1 MTNTNEQ
8 SSIAGNK
15 MAAEGFVL
23 LYSLTLLQVYNGD
36 GDAIMMLDDLDAS
49 RKAMAKNK
57 DSGEGSDAFVEIVL
71 SFLGNPR
78 TLFRKIGE
86 EAFTI
91 FASEIGSEGL
101 QSLAEILDTAENFE
115 GQKELFNQSDDDAEE
130 AKSDDDSNDD
140 SDDDSEMDSDVE
152 MVDSDVEL
160 VNGDAEDDDES
171 DSSDDDS
178 SESDEDEE
186 GEEDDAELTQFNNLL
201 QMTLGTAKADMDGD
215 DSDDSDMDDEQMMAL
230 DPQLSKIFKQRSEV
244 TSKKK
249 DREDAKQNVVQFKSR
264 VLDLLAIYLDK
275 QYSNAL
281 TLEVLLPVLRR
292 TRPSANKQL
301 AEKSAKMLKTY
312 FDTRSKHKAPLPKPD
327 SVDTTW
333 AILKGIH
340 EEASNGGGA
349 KAHADVCSSASL
361 HVVKVLVGLDKA
373 HYAGA
378 VDVYAATQ
386 KQWFADTKS
395 PLQPTLFT
403 QFQNW
408 SMNAQKQTK

>member
-1 MTNTNEQ
+1 
-8 SSIAGNK
+8 

-23 LYSLTLLQVYNGD
+23 LYTLTLLQVYNGD

-49 RKAMAKNK
+49 RKAMSKNK

-86 EAFTI
+86 EAFSI

-101 QSLAEILDTAENFE
+101 QSLAEILDTEENLE
-115 GQKELFNQSDDDAEE
+115 GQKELFNQGDDEE
-130 AKSDDDSNDD
+130 ETKSDDAD

-152 MVDSDVEL
+152 MVD
-160 VNGDAEDDDES
+160 GEDEGNDDEDS
-171 DSSDDDS
+171 GSGSSDDDS
-178 SESDEDEE
+178 SESNDDED
-186 GEEDDAELTQFNNLL
+186 GSEDDAELTQFNNLL
-201 QMTLGTAKADMDGD
+201 QMTLGTSKANMDGEGD
-215 DSDDSDMDDEQMMAL
+215 ETSDESDMDDEQMMAL
-230 DPQLSKIFKQRSEV
+230 DPQLSKIFKQRSQV

-264 VLDLLAIYLDK
+264 VLDLLAVYLDK
-275 QYSNAL
+275 QYSNPL

-292 TRPSANKQL
+292 TRASANKQL

-312 FDTRSKHKAPLPKPD
+312 CDTRSKHKAPLPKPEA
-327 SVDTTW
+327 VETTW

-340 EEASNGGGA
+340 EEAKNGGGA

-361 HVVKVLVGLDKA
+361 HVVKVLVNLEKNN
-373 HYAGA
+373 YAGV
-378 VDVYAATQ
+378 VDVYAETQ
-386 KQWFADTKS
+386 KQWFADKKS

-408 SMNAQKQTK
+408 SMNAQKQGK

>member
-1 MTNTNEQ
+1 M
-8 SSIAGNK
+8 
-15 MAAEGFVL
+15 L
-23 LYSLTLLQVYNGD
+23 LYSLTLLQVHNGD

-115 GQKELFNQSDDDAEE
+115 GQKELFNQGDDDGEE
-130 AKSDDDSNDD
+130 AKSDDDSDNDE
-140 SDDDSEMDSDVE
+140 EMGSDVE
-152 MVDSDVEL
+152 MIDSDVEL
-160 VNGDAEDDDES
+160 VNGDDS
-171 DSSDDDS
+171 DSESSEEDS
-178 SESDEDEE
+178 SESDDDDEDDEM
-186 GEEDDAELTQFNNLL
+186 DDAELTQFNNLL
-201 QMTLGTAKADMDGD
+201 GMALGTAKADLDGD

-230 DPQLSKIFKQRSEV
+230 DPQLSKIFKQRSQV
-244 TSKKK
+244 TGKKK

-292 TRPSANKQL
+292 TRASANKQL
-301 AEKSAKMLKTY
+301 AEKSTKMLKTY
-312 FDTRSKHKAPLPKPD
+312 FDTRSKHKAPLPKPE
-327 SVDTTW
+327 SLDTVW
-333 AILKGIH
+333 AILKSIH
-340 EEASNGGGA
+340 EEAKNGGGA

-373 HYAGA
+373 NYAGV
-378 VDVYAATQ
+378 VDVYAETQ
-386 KQWFADTKS
+386 KQWFADKKS
-395 PLQPTLFT
+395 PLQPTLFM

-408 SMNAQKQTK
+408 SMNAQKQGK

>member
-1 MTNTNEQ
+1 
-8 SSIAGNK
+8 

-86 EAFTI
+86 EAFSI

-101 QSLAEILDTAENFE
+101 QSLAEILDTEENLE
-115 GQKELFNQSDDDAEE
+115 GQKELFNQGDDDAEE
-130 AKSDDDSNDD
+130 AKSDDP
-140 SDDDSEMDSDVE
+140 DDDSELDSDVE

-160 VNGDAEDDDES
+160 VNGDSNDEDGSDSGS

-178 SESDEDEE
+178 SESEAD
-186 GEEDDAELTQFNNLL
+186 EDDAELTQFNNLL

-230 DPQLSKIFKQRSEV
+230 DPQLSKIFKQRSQV

-264 VLDLLAIYLDK
+264 VLDLLAIYLDR

-292 TRPSANKQL
+292 IRASANKHL
-301 AEKSAKMLKTY
+301 AEKSTKMLKIF
-312 FDTRSKHKAPLPKPD
+312 FDTRSKHKAPLPKPEA
-327 SVDTTW
+327 VETAW

-340 EEASNGGGA
+340 EEAKNGGGA

-373 HYAGA
+373 NYAGII
-378 VDVYAATQ
+378 DVYAETQ
-386 KQWFADTKS
+386 KQWFADKKS
-395 PLQPTLFT
+395 TLQPTLFT

-408 SMNAQKQTK
+408 SMNAQKQGK

>member
-1 MTNTNEQ
+1 
-8 SSIAGNK
+8 

-23 LYSLTLLQVYNGD
+23 LYSLTLLQVHNGD

-115 GQKELFNQSDDDAEE
+115 GQKELFNQGDDDGEE
-130 AKSDDDSNDD
+130 AKSDDDSDNDE
-140 SDDDSEMDSDVE
+140 EMGSDVE
-152 MVDSDVEL
+152 MIESDVEL
-160 VNGDAEDDDES
+160 VNGDDS
-171 DSSDDDS
+171 DSESSEEDS
-178 SESDEDEE
+178 SESDDDDEDDEM
-186 GEEDDAELTQFNNLL
+186 DDAELTQFNNLL
-201 QMTLGTAKADMDGD
+201 GMALGTAKADLDGD

-230 DPQLSKIFKQRSEV
+230 DPQLSKIFKQRSQV
-244 TSKKK
+244 TGKKK

-292 TRPSANKQL
+292 TRASANKQL
-301 AEKSAKMLKTY
+301 AEKSTKMLKTY
-312 FDTRSKHKAPLPKPD
+312 FDTRSKHKAPLPKPE
-327 SVDTTW
+327 SLDTVW
-333 AILKGIH
+333 AILKSIH
-340 EEASNGGGA
+340 EEAKNGGGA

-373 HYAGA
+373 NYAGV
-378 VDVYAATQ
+378 VDVYAETQ
-386 KQWFADTKS
+386 KQWFADKKS
-395 PLQPTLFT
+395 PLQPTLFM

-408 SMNAQKQTK
+408 SMNAQKQGK

>member
-1 MTNTNEQ
+1 M
-8 SSIAGNK
+8 
-15 MAAEGFVL
+15 L
-23 LYSLTLLQVYNGD
+23 LYSLTLLQVHNGD

-115 GQKELFNQSDDDAEE
+115 GQKELFNQGDDDAEE
-130 AKSDDDSNDD
+130 TKSDDDS
-140 SDDDSEMDSDVE
+140 DDDEEMGSDVE
-152 MVDSDVEL
+152 MIDSDVEL
-160 VNGDAEDDDES
+160 VNGDVEDDDEGESDS

-178 SESDEDEE
+178 SESDEDEDE
-186 GEEDDAELTQFNNLL
+186 DDEMDDAELTQFNNLL
-201 QMTLGTAKADMDGD
+201 GMALGTAKADLDGD
-215 DSDDSDMDDEQMMAL
+215 DSDESDMDDEQMMAL
-230 DPQLSKIFKQRSEV
+230 DPQLSKIFKQRSQV

-275 QYSNAL
+275 QYSNPL
-281 TLEVLLPVLRR
+281 TLEVLLPLLRR
-292 TRPSANKQL
+292 TRASANKLL
-301 AEKSAKMLKTY
+301 AEKSTKMLKTY
-312 FDTRSKHKAPLPKPD
+312 FDTRSKHKAPLPKPE
-327 SVDTTW
+327 SVATVW

-340 EEASNGGGA
+340 EEAKNGGGA

-373 HYAGA
+373 NYAGI
-378 VDVYAATQ
+378 VDVYAETQ
-386 KQWFADTKS
+386 KQWFADKKS
-395 PLQPTLFT
+395 SLQPTLFT

-408 SMNAQKQTK
+408 SMNAQKQGK

>member
-1 MTNTNEQ
+1 
-8 SSIAGNK
+8 
-15 MAAEGFVL
+15 MAAEGFIL

-57 DSGEGSDAFVEIVL
+57 ESGEGSDAFVEIVL

-86 EAFTI
+86 EAFSI

-101 QSLAEILDTAENFE
+101 QSLAEILDTEENLE
-115 GQKELFNQSDDDAEE
+115 GQKELFNQGDDDDEQG
-130 AKSDDDSNDD
+130 KSDDDSDD
-140 SDDDSEMDSDVE
+140 GSEMDSDVE
-152 MVDSDVEL
+152 MIESDVEM
-160 VNGDAEDDDES
+160 VNGDANDSDDDES
-171 DSSDDDS
+171 GSDSSDSDS
-178 SESDEDEE
+178 SDSDDDEDD
-186 GEEDDAELTQFNNLL
+186 EDDAELTQFNNLL

-230 DPQLSKIFKQRSEV
+230 DPQLSKIFKQRSQV

-281 TLEVLLPVLRR
+281 TLELLLPVLRR
-292 TRPSANKQL
+292 TRASANKQL
-301 AEKSAKMLKTY
+301 AEKSSKMLKTY
-312 FDTRSKHKAPLPKPD
+312 FDTRSKHKAPLPKPEA
-327 SVDTTW
+327 VDTVW

-340 EEASNGGGA
+340 EEAKNGGGA

-361 HVVKVLVGLDKA
+361 HVVKVLVGLDRA
-373 HYAGA
+373 HYAGV
-378 VDVYAATQ
+378 VDVYAETQ
-386 KQWFADTKS
+386 KQWFADKKS

-408 SMNAQKQTK
+408 SMNAQKQGK

>member
-1 MTNTNEQ
+1 
-8 SSIAGNK
+8 

-23 LYSLTLLQVYNGD
+23 LYSLTLLQVHNGD

-115 GQKELFNQSDDDAEE
+115 GQKELFNQGDDDGEE
-130 AKSDDDSNDD
+130 AKSDDDSDNDE
-140 SDDDSEMDSDVE
+140 EMGSDVE
-152 MVDSDVEL
+152 MIDSDVEL
-160 VNGDAEDDDES
+160 VNGDDS
-171 DSSDDDS
+171 DSESSEEDS
-178 SESDEDEE
+178 SESDDDDEDDEM
-186 GEEDDAELTQFNNLL
+186 DDAELTQFNNLL
-201 QMTLGTAKADMDGD
+201 GMALGTAKADLDGD

-230 DPQLSKIFKQRSEV
+230 DPQLSKIFKQRSQV
-244 TSKKK
+244 TGKKK

-292 TRPSANKQL
+292 TRASANKQL
-301 AEKSAKMLKTY
+301 AEKSTKMLKTY
-312 FDTRSKHKAPLPKPD
+312 FDTRSKHKAPLPKPE
-327 SVDTTW
+327 SLDTVW
-333 AILKGIH
+333 AILKSIH
-340 EEASNGGGA
+340 EEAKNGGGA

-373 HYAGA
+373 NYAGV
-378 VDVYAATQ
+378 VDVYAETQ
-386 KQWFADTKS
+386 KQWFADKKS
-395 PLQPTLFT
+395 PLQPTLFM

-408 SMNAQKQTK
+408 SMNAQKQGK

>member
-1 MTNTNEQ
+1 M
-8 SSIAGNK
+8 
-15 MAAEGFVL
+15 L
-23 LYSLTLLQVYNGD
+23 LYSLTLLQVHNGD

-115 GQKELFNQSDDDAEE
+115 GQKELFNQGDDDGEE
-130 AKSDDDSNDD
+130 AKSDDDSDNDE
-140 SDDDSEMDSDVE
+140 EMGSDVE
-152 MVDSDVEL
+152 MIESDVEL
-160 VNGDAEDDDES
+160 VNGDDS
-171 DSSDDDS
+171 DSESSEEDS
-178 SESDEDEE
+178 SESDDDDEDDEM
-186 GEEDDAELTQFNNLL
+186 DDAELTQFNNLL
-201 QMTLGTAKADMDGD
+201 GMALGTAKADLDGD

-230 DPQLSKIFKQRSEV
+230 DPQLSKIFKQRSQV
-244 TSKKK
+244 TGKKK

-292 TRPSANKQL
+292 TRASANKQL
-301 AEKSAKMLKTY
+301 AEKSTKMLKTY
-312 FDTRSKHKAPLPKPD
+312 FDTRSKHKAPLPKPE
-327 SVDTTW
+327 SLDTVW
-333 AILKGIH
+333 AILKSIH
-340 EEASNGGGA
+340 EEAKNGGGA

-373 HYAGA
+373 NYAGV
-378 VDVYAATQ
+378 VDVYAETQ
-386 KQWFADTKS
+386 KQWFADKKS
-395 PLQPTLFT
+395 PLQPTLFM

-408 SMNAQKQTK
+408 SMNAQKQGK

>member
-1 MTNTNEQ
+1 M
-8 SSIAGNK
+8 
-15 MAAEGFVL
+15 L
-23 LYSLTLLQVYNGD
+23 LYSLTLLQVHNGD

-115 GQKELFNQSDDDAEE
+115 GQKELFNQGDDDDVEE
-130 AKSDDDSNDD
+130 AKSDDDSDD
-140 SDDDSEMDSDVE
+140 EEMDSDVE
-152 MVDSDVEL
+152 MIDSDVEL
-160 VNGDAEDDDES
+160 VNGDAEDDEDASDS
-171 DSSDDDS
+171 DSSDEDS
-178 SESDEDEE
+178 SESDEDEDE
-186 GEEDDAELTQFNNLL
+186 DDEIDDAELTQFNNLL
-201 QMTLGTAKADMDGD
+201 GMALGTAKADLDGD
-215 DSDDSDMDDEQMMAL
+215 DSDESDMDDEQMMAL
-230 DPQLSKIFKQRSEV
+230 DPQLSKIFKQRSQV
-244 TSKKK
+244 TTKKK

-275 QYSNAL
+275 QYSNPL

-292 TRPSANKQL
+292 TRASANKQL
-301 AEKSAKMLKTY
+301 AEKSTKTLKTY
-312 FDTRSKHKAPLPKPD
+312 FDTRSKHKAPLPKPE
-327 SVDTTW
+327 SLDTVW
-333 AILKGIH
+333 ATLKGIH
-340 EEASNGGGA
+340 EEAKNGGGA

-373 HYAGA
+373 NYAGV
-378 VDVYAATQ
+378 VDVYAETQ
-386 KQWFADTKS
+386 KQWFADKKS
-395 PLQPTLFT
+395 PLQPTLFM

-408 SMNAQKQTK
+408 SMNAQKQGK

>member
-1 MTNTNEQ
+1 
-8 SSIAGNK
+8 

-23 LYSLTLLQVYNGD
+23 LYSLTLLQVHNGD

-115 GQKELFNQSDDDAEE
+115 GQKELFNQGDDDGEE
-130 AKSDDDSNDD
+130 TKSDDDE
-140 SDDDSEMDSDVE
+140 EMGSDVE
-152 MVDSDVEL
+152 MIDSDVEL
-160 VNGDAEDDDES
+160 VNGDAEDDEEDSDS
-171 DSSDDDS
+171 DSSEEDS
-178 SESDEDEE
+178 SESDDDDEDDEM
-186 GEEDDAELTQFNNLL
+186 DDAELTQFNNLL
-201 QMTLGTAKADMDGD
+201 GMALGTAKADLDGD
-215 DSDDSDMDDEQMMAL
+215 DSDESDMDDEQMMAL
-230 DPQLSKIFKQRSEV
+230 DPQLSKIFKQRSQV

-281 TLEVLLPVLRR
+281 TLEILLPVLRR
-292 TRPSANKQL
+292 TRASANKQL
-301 AEKSAKMLKTY
+301 AEKSTKMLKTY
-312 FDTRSKHKAPLPKPD
+312 FDTRSKHKAPLPKPE
-327 SVDTTW
+327 SLDTVW
-333 AILKGIH
+333 AILKCIH
-340 EEASNGGGA
+340 EEEKYGGGA
-349 KAHADVCSSASL
+349 
-361 HVVKVLVGLDKA
+361 
-373 HYAGA
+373 
-378 VDVYAATQ
+378 
-386 KQWFADTKS
+386 
-395 PLQPTLFT
+395 
-403 QFQNW
+403 
-408 SMNAQKQTK
+408 